1 MSSVHLE
8 KAPIQASASILTDH
22 QEPSRI
28 ASRSDAGVP
37 KVLARNSAC
46 HQCRKR
52 KLKCDALKPIC
63 TNCAKPRV
71 RSGQKGESQGG
82 SEPCTWDAPK
92 EPSART
98 RRRRESA
105 RRQAQAAGQ
114 AEGPGSEEDDDD
126 DEAEVLSKKAKL
138 NELENRIAACQ
149 HALEVQ
155 KQSSSS
161 VRSSDNPTSQSTSYS
176 QNQSSSLD
184 SSYSRP
190 QSYIPK
196 QEPYTYT
203 HPPFYLGYMEDIPV
217 RPPGAST
224 PPSNERTGTNAAT
237 TRIFPQA
244 QRDDLLD
251 MEASARTLRA
261 EMVIGA
267 ARPVGGHMRQG
278 RPAPSE
284 PTPEVVSDIQG
295 EDLES
300 YDGLFDLVWPDWPK
314 DLPTFAVVER
324 IVKVFFEKIPTL
336 PRMVPKAQFM
346 QSLLLPPSHPN
357 FPVRPLLHAI
367 LAVSSNFVSETSLAT
382 RAYFPVGASSSDILH
397 PVNDF
402 ESTPTPGRFTAG
414 TVPMGHHQG
423 PSTPLGRFQLWHRR
437 KAFETFATC
446 LDRGDKFLQCLQS
459 YVIATTV
466 DQYNAW
472 WTDLWLESGACV
484 RMATPMRI
492 NETTNVPEGSL
503 RRYSNFLLEPAKT
516 AMEQAERDR
525 TWWMVYFLERAAT
538 VSTTWPTALADD
550 EISTELPVL
559 QEIFDRGY
567 GDLSGVQNLQ
577 SPDLLTSHP
586 DRHRDSFCLLLK
598 ALKLHTDVNVF
609 FRKYSRGQH
618 SIAGYLSHPTFRV
631 LLSQINSFR
640 MSFPPEF
647 RRPTQFKVGGGV
659 DALDRDL
666 IAALW
671 IAHGASMSLGE
682 PLVTKDSWTQE
693 GARMTLAA
701 IRAALSLLY
710 DTSRDH
716 FAVTLFSPTCSF
728 AWCLASRGLI
738 RFVDAAS
745 ESGDPVSAS
754 VFRSEIEVFRL
765 ALRRYGERFPLGN
778 RHLKMVDDLLSQLN
792 AHHSVAKSYELIY
805 DCTKKD
811 VFGTREVG
819 ATSQANIT
827 ELTSSSSHGIVT
839 PGGTMN
845 SSSSTPQDANTS
857 ESYTN
862 SLLDF
867 DPSQQHQ
874 KHQQTRAQG
883 QSQTQNQQG
892 GYQSVPQPQYPSQTQ
907 THPYASR
914 NTNLYADTSTNTSV
928 NPDPLNPNV
937 YSNVNVNTSVFT
949 GFNTSPADPQD
960 SWDISS
966 FSFDIN
972 AVASFFEST
981 GATFDGNQFNMT
993 L

>member
-1 MSSVHLE
+1 MSAARFELIADVDT
-8 KAPIQASASILTDH
+8 ASM
-22 QEPSRI
+22 PSNLALACNQDSSSATSQSEAI
-28 ASRSDAGVP
+28 P

-52 KLKCDALKPIC
+52 KLKCDAVKPIC

-71 RSGQKGESQGG
+71 RTGQKGETQTE
-82 SEPCTWDAPK
+82 SEPCTWDEPK

-105 RRQAQAAGQ
+105 KRQAQAAGQ
-114 AEGPGSEEDDDD
+114 ASDVD
-126 DEAEVLSKKAKL
+126 DEGAEILSKKAKL

-155 KQSSSS
+155 KQDPSSLRSSS
-161 VRSSDNPTSQSTSYS
+161 DPTQQTTIHG
-176 QNQSSSLD
+176 QTHRSSLD
-184 SSYSRP
+184 SSYSQP
-190 QSYIPK
+190 QSYTAK

-203 HPPFYLGYMEDIPV
+203 HPPVYLGYLEDTPV
-217 RPPGAST
+217 NPEPKASTAPLNGKAGTFGASDR
-224 PPSNERTGTNAAT
+224 PIS
-237 TRIFPQA
+237 
-244 QRDDLLD
+244 QREDLQD
-251 MEASARTLRA
+251 METSARTLRA

-267 ARPVGGHMRQG
+267 ARPVGGYGRQG
-278 RPAPSE
+278 VPIASE
-284 PTPEVVSDIQG
+284 PTPEFVSDIQG
-295 EDLES
+295 EELDPF
-300 YDGLFDLVWPDWPK
+300 DGLFDLVWPDWPK
-314 DLPTFAVVER
+314 DLPSFAVVER
-324 IVKVFFEKIPTL
+324 SVKVFFEKIPTL
-336 PRMVPKAQFM
+336 PRMIHKAQFM
-346 QSLLLPPSHPN
+346 QNLLLPPSHPN

-367 LAVSSNFVSETSLAT
+367 LAVSSNFISETSLAT
-382 RAYFPVGASSSDILH
+382 RAYFPIGAPSSDILH
-397 PVNDF
+397 PVKDF
-402 ESTPTPGRFTAG
+402 EETSSSGRFAAG

-437 KAFETFATC
+437 KAFETFAMC
-446 LDRGDKFLQCLQS
+446 LDRGDKFLESLQS

-472 WTDLWLESGACV
+472 WTDLWLEAGTCV

-525 TWWMVYFLERAAT
+525 TWWMVYFLERSAT
-538 VSTTWPTALADD
+538 ASTTWPTSLADD

-559 QEIFDRGY
+559 QATYDRGY
-567 GDLSGVQNLQ
+567 GDLGGVQTLQ

-598 ALKLHTDVNVF
+598 AIKLHTDVNVF
-609 FRKYSRGQH
+609 FRKYSRGH
-618 SIAGYLSHPTFRV
+618 HTVAGYLSHPTFRV

-647 RRPTQFKVGGGV
+647 RKPTQFKVGGGV

-671 IAHGASMSLGE
+671 IAHGASMCLGE
-682 PLVTKDSWTQE
+682 PLVTKDTWTQE

-710 DTSRDH
+710 DITATSYDI
-716 FAVTLFSPTCSF
+716 TLFSPSCSF
-728 AWCLASRGLI
+728 IWCLASRGLI

-754 VFRSEIEVFRL
+754 VFRSEIDVFRL
-765 ALRRYGERFPLGN
+765 AMRRYGERFPLGN
-778 RHLKMVDDLLSQLN
+778 RHLKMVDDLLSQLDAQHPASKTN
-792 AHHSVAKSYELIY
+792 ELVY
-805 DCTKKD
+805 DCTRKH
-811 VFGTREVG
+811 VFSTREVG
-819 ATSQANIT
+819 AQSQANIT
-827 ELTSSSSHGIVT
+827 EVTSSSSHGIIT

-845 SSSSTPQDANTS
+845 STGSTPQDANSS
-857 ESYTN
+857 ESYNN

-867 DPSQQHQ
+867 DSASQQKGHI
-874 KHQQTRAQG
+874 QG
-883 QSQTQNQQG
+883 QGQHGVYQSQTQPQSQFPPNQIHNN
-892 GYQSVPQPQYPSQTQ
+892 VNTQ
-907 THPYASR
+907 FNANVNS
-914 NTNLYADTSTNTSV
+914 NTSTNINYDQST
-928 NPDPLNPNV
+928 DPNTNTNVFPNT
-937 YSNVNVNTSVFT
+937 NTSVFT
-949 GFNTSPADPQD
+949 GFNTTPANPQD

-981 GATFDGNQFNMT
+981 GAMFDGAQFNMS